1 MALLMASSRTAKLIN
16 GRNAA
21 GASPY
26 FKNTFTCLLN
36 PNKSANLVQEL
47 FLKGVKQMEIT
58 SVTLGMI
65 FSGVAIVTLLIIIY
79 GSRGPKD
86 KDH

>member
-1 MALLMASSRTAKLIN
+1 
-16 GRNAA
+16 
-21 GASPY
+21 
-26 FKNTFTCLLN
+26 
-36 PNKSANLVQEL
+36 
-47 FLKGVKQMEIT
+47 MEIT

-65 FSGVAIVTLLIIIY
+65 FSGVAIATLLIIIY